1 MRIYVKYGVATVWL
15 LATSLFLYELY
26 QYAFVED
33 MGLQPALMM
42 FGEELQRGLM
52 SFGIYSPL
60 LFMILYAVRPLV
72 MFPASVMTLTSVFL
86 FGVTGGLIISYIGE
100 LFSAV
105 IAFAIGKY
113 FGKNFGI
120 AEKIA
125 HTRVGKYLSG
135 NAFMSV
141 FMLRLVP
148 IFPFDVVNYASGIAR
163 LPFKDYILAT
173 MVGVI
178 PGLSSYIFLGYSLVH
193 TEYLLSALFIFI
205 ALLAISHY
213 TKRYIARKYK

>member
-1 MRIYVKYGVATVWL
+1 
-15 LATSLFLYELY
+15 
-26 QYAFVED
+26 
-33 MGLQPALMM
+33 
-42 FGEELQRGLM
+42 
-52 SFGIYSPL
+52 
-60 LFMILYAVRPLV
+60 
-72 MFPASVMTLTSVFL
+72 
-86 FGVTGGLIISYIGE
+86 
-100 LFSAV
+100 
-105 IAFAIGKY
+105 
-113 FGKNFGI
+113 
-120 AEKIA
+120 
-125 HTRVGKYLSG
+125 
-135 NAFMSV
+135 MSV